1 MAKRSFDSE
10 YFLKNFSLC
19 HNYVP
24 SFKRSDGGGKILF
37 FLADSAFPL
46 GFNFLIIY

>member
-10 YFLKNFSLC
+10 YFPKNSSFC

-24 SFKRSDGGGKILF
+24 SFKRSDGREESI
-37 FLADSAFPL
+37 FLADSAFP
-46 GFNFLIIY
+46 